1 MKTKIILLGPPG
13 CGKGTQAELL
23 GDRLGFI
30 RLSTGDMLREAV
42 RNGTPLGRE
51 AKKYMDAGALVP
63 NDLIINMM
71 KERIRSLKGTFLL
84 DGFPRTVEQADAL
97 AKEIDIDAAVNL
109 DVDDEELVVRL
120 TDRRSCPDCNSVYHL
135 TNKPSKKAG
144 VCDKCGGKL
153 YQRDD
158 DMERTVR
165 NRLKV
170 YRDNTYP
177 LIEYYRE
184 RGKLVTVRGTGDIE
198 HIYAQIGAALE

>member
-23 GDRLGFI
+23 GDRLGLV

-42 RNGTPLGRE
+42 RKDTPLGKE

-63 NDLIINMM
+63 NDVIIGMM
-71 KERIRSLKGTFLL
+71 KEKIHDLGGAFLL

-97 AKEIDIDAAVNL
+97 GKEV
-109 DVDDEELVVRL
+109 DVDVAINIDVEDEELVKRL
-120 TDRRSCPDCNSVYHL
+120 TNRRSCPECNSVYHL
-135 TNKPSKKAG
+135 ANKQPKVVG
-144 VCDKCGGKL
+144 ICDKCGCQL

-158 DMERTVR
+158 DTEKTVR
-165 NRLKV
+165 NRLEV
-170 YRDNTYP
+170 YRENTYP

-184 RGKLVTVRGTGDIE
+184 RGRLATVKGVGDIE
-198 HIYAQIGAALE
+198 YIYTQISEALK

>member
-23 GDRLGFI
+23 GDRLGFV

-42 RNGTPLGRE
+42 RNDTPLGRE

-63 NDLIINMM
+63 NDVIIGMM
-71 KERIRSLKGTFLL
+71 KDKIRELKGTFLL

-97 AKEIDIDAAVNL
+97 AKEIDIDVAINL
-109 DVDDEELVVRL
+109 DVEDEELVSRL
-120 TDRRSCPDCNSVYHL
+120 TNRRSCPECNSVYHL
-135 TNKPSKKAG
+135 IKKAPKKEG
-144 VCDKCGGKL
+144 VCDKCGCKL

-158 DMERTVR
+158 DTEKTVR

-184 RGKLVTVRGTGDIE
+184 RGKLATIEGIGDIE
-198 HIYAQIGAALE
+198 YIYTKVTKALK